1 MSDRADLEQAA
12 YLRGWND
19 RPKGDI
25 WFGILIGIVVGLSLA
40 LLIGVVA

>member
-1 MSDRADLEQAA
+1 MNNDDLEQAA

-25 WFGILIGIVVGLSLA
+25 WTGVVIGVPVGMLIAV
-40 LLIGVVA
+40 LIGVVG